1 MQQLGRWSFTARFPS
16 RSGAIVAS
24 NVSLAHRP
32 TDSRGFS
39 CVAETALGHFAETE
53 LTKSEKSGQRSRTA
67 GITV

>member
-1 MQQLGRWSFTARFPS
+1 MTDL
-16 RSGAIVAS
+16 SGYYRKI
-24 NVSLAHRP
+24 
-32 TDSRGFS
+32 FS